1 MVAEARHGCEKHSP
15 DFQPGRSGMQ
25 RGEGARLGV
34 EDMLFEEGVSALD
47 FDASTGKAPQQFDA
61 EMLSSAY
68 LPRGA

>member
-1 MVAEARHGCEKHSP
+1 
-15 DFQPGRSGMQ
+15 MQ

-34 EDMLFEEGVSALD
+34 EDVLFEEGVSALA
-47 FDASTGKAPQQFDA
+47 FDASTGKAPQRFDA